1 MAGTCGVHRITLKAG
16 VDEAE
21 FERFAVEEM
30 APAFSSIPGLTWRFL
45 KGERG
50 DRAGK
55 YLVLWEVE
63 SVEMRD
69 LYFPVAGEGGA
80 EEFERLEEELQP
92 VPQRWAEMVAS
103 FSDPSFTDY
112 LVLSEK

>member
-1 MAGTCGVHRITLKAG
+1 M
-16 VDEAE
+16 
-21 FERFAVEEM
+21 EEM